1 MCFINKMK
9 KLFIILFSVF
19 PYYIYA
25 SEITPANNRLKVNVK
40 RDITI
45 IDISRPDGNRLS
57 HNQYSKFNVSEV
69 GVVLNNGTEDSQS
82 YLAGEIEGNIN
93 LRGSSASLIINEVIS
108 DGLSDFSGAME
119 VSGNPASV
127 IIANPNGITCDGC
140 HFINTPDITLATGNV
155 NFNPE
160 NKFSSLNVRNG
171 SITINKKGMD
181 TYAQKNTNLISA
193 DTKING
199 KINTKNLFIING
211 TNKINYQDGIQES
224 ISGFMGNQSSSV
236 NMTEEGGIS
245 AEKIRIINTSSD
257 GNVQLNNIE
266 SVNNGISVAAKKS
279 VLLSRDITS
288 KEKIRVIADNIIIG
302 DKAKIT
308 SGHDTTLISNYIL
321 NAGEVISKGNVRI
334 FSDVVN
340 NQGHE
345 AIIQAEENLWIQ
357 KNPEGDFSRSVVNKS
372 ALLKSERGNLIIK
385 AKTLTNVSNSEPVEF
400 FKIPAESTEVRS
412 VGNQLR
418 YLPMWRRDGLLIV
431 YPELKNFKY
440 EKWFD
445 EIDLLAND
453 SVNVEKYAVR
463 YKSDYHPAYIDSGK
477 NIYINAN
484 HFDNNDSFLSAGGN
498 IVLTGKDINIKNHG
512 LGILKLWERYE
523 PEDINSEWLR
533 FFVEPDTIPPGV
545 MVNDIKIPFQKKEQ
559 FYTWISHGVADSP
572 SVSSENLI
580 IDYSN
585 TINVESKIPEKHYPV
600 NEIIRDSFS
609 HHLAA
614 ENILLN
620 SSSIDLKS
628 KIGAINNLNVQAKEK
643 IYSRESTLVAGKSL
657 SLTADSI
664 ELENTNIKSGEL
676 SLIAKKGDVIYSTGI
691 RPVFTS
697 DISAL
702 PLLHAPGGI
711 YADAGGDITFKNI
724 AFTLNSHVDLSSRK
738 NILIDF
744 DPKTI
749 SGISTKKADYEIK
762 SLSDKFQ
769 EWTLSDYITLNAGS
783 DIAINGTDIS
793 SKNDIGFYSGGN
805 IDITFD
811 KKWEGRSD
819 IYARYLRPK
828 IRIHSERN
836 FIINSAGDVNLLNAG
851 LHADESLLLFSG
863 GEFSLA
869 GIPYSAIRY
878 SYDDYID
885 NRYVSSY
892 LTAKKNITLVAEG
905 DVNLHAA
912 ILSSDD
918 DIYIHSSGNIQL
930 GSEKIHYRQKRRDYL
945 EDTYRHVSTLV
956 KSKNKLT
963 LLSEGSVL
971 FQGAELI
978 SDGVMDISAKGGYLY
993 AQAMEET
1000 SHYEDKKKKCN
1011 RWTFCITKKEV
1022 TKVKH
1027 EVKNKTTEFTSKE
1040 DINLIAL
1047 DDITL
1052 EAAKISAAKNARL
1065 KSISG
1070 KINFK
1075 AVNDSL
1081 YEQTVSHSRGFYI
1094 TRRDQGHSLSRW
1106 RLPQIYYGG
1115 NLSVDAAKGI
1125 TADSKTF
1132 SIPEF
1137 KESAMMLSSHTGTGW
1152 LKELITRDDVQ
1163 WNRVA
1168 DAYQR
1173 WDYKEQHLNQ
1183 VASAVLAVAVTAAT
1197 SGSGLAAWAGSTAS
1211 SAATGTAAAVISG
1224 AAHSGMIALTTQA
1237 AVALAE
1243 NKGNLSETFKSLGR
1257 SESVKSVIGQMVVGG
1272 AFNGLDKSMGWQN
1285 GNPAQSR
1292 IPLLSDG
1299 DWHKVAQRV
1308 SAQSVISSAVGSAV
1322 SETSFRENFISALL
1336 SNTGSQFNAEGAK
1349 LIGDHGEILTEPGKA
1364 ITHAAVAAVRAELTN
1379 RSVRGA
1385 VIGALAASAAGIIL
1399 GDSLDQTAQE
1409 HEQQAQL
1416 ARMTGAV
1423 AGLIATGHI
1432 NGLTT
1437 AADAAE
1443 IVERYN
1449 RQFHLQELKAI
1460 EELADGDNFKK
1471 ERLLA
1476 AGCRLIN
1483 CTVQESANSPDK
1495 LRFDALMAKYPE
1507 TYLEDNL
1514 LTNYWV
1520 TKADD
1525 GIRYYPW
1532 SVAPEKVQLF
1542 TYSETERH
1550 DDIDDFVRNQYAK
1563 YITDFTG
1570 LKKATAEII
1579 IDSILMSSVNGRRGN
1594 PARMHKHIRKV
1605 SYADLNQIY
1614 TIDKKGNKIPMKWYQ
1629 SGSSVNQ
1636 QGMPFEHY
1644 IGTQLPPGSKLP
1656 DRFKTFD
1663 YYDSK
1668 DKIAISVK
1676 TINTQTDSRLNKPDA
1691 IKYIINGYVNKMTQ
1705 FSEHTKDRTN
1715 LTSDIIDKKVLHIG
1729 LPEKTTAEQWKSISN
1744 VVKNAN
1750 DKNIDIK
1757 ITIIKGE

>member
-1 MCFINKMK
+1 MCFDSKIK
-9 KLFIILFSVF
+9 KLFIILFFVF
-19 PYYIYA
+19 FCDLHA
-25 SEITPANNRLKVNVK
+25 SEIIPIDNHLKVNIKKNV
-40 RDITI
+40 TV
-45 IDISRPDGNRLS
+45 IDISKPDKNGLS
-57 HNQYSKFNVSEV
+57 YNKYRKFNVPEA
-69 GVVLNNGTEDSQS
+69 GVVLNNGIKDSES
-82 YLAGEIEGNIN
+82 HLAGKIEENIN
-93 LRGSSASLIINEVIS
+93 FQGSSASLIINEVIS
-108 DGLSDFSGAME
+108 WYPSDLSGAME

-127 IIANPNGITCDGC
+127 IVANPNGIICDGC
-140 HFINTPDITLATGNV
+140 NFIKVPDITLAT
-155 NFNPE
+155 
-160 NKFSSLNVRNG
+160 
-171 SITINKKGMD
+171 
-181 TYAQKNTNLISA
+181 
-193 DTKING
+193 
-199 KINTKNLFIING
+199 
-211 TNKINYQDGIQES
+211 
-224 ISGFMGNQSSSV
+224 
-236 NMTEEGGIS
+236 
-245 AEKIRIINTSSD
+245 
-257 GNVQLNNIE
+257 
-266 SVNNGISVAAKKS
+266 
-279 VLLSRDITS
+279 
-288 KEKIRVIADNIIIG
+288 
-302 DKAKIT
+302 
-308 SGHDTTLISNYIL
+308 
-321 NAGEVISKGNVRI
+321 
-334 FSDVVN
+334 
-340 NQGHE
+340 
-345 AIIQAEENLWIQ
+345 
-357 KNPEGDFSRSVVNKS
+357 
-372 ALLKSERGNLIIK
+372 
-385 AKTLTNVSNSEPVEF
+385 
-400 FKIPAESTEVRS
+400 
-412 VGNQLR
+412 
-418 YLPMWRRDGLLIV
+418 
-431 YPELKNFKY
+431 
-440 EKWFD
+440 
-445 EIDLLAND
+445 
-453 SVNVEKYAVR
+453 
-463 YKSDYHPAYIDSGK
+463 
-477 NIYINAN
+477 
-484 HFDNNDSFLSAGGN
+484 
-498 IVLTGKDINIKNHG
+498 
-512 LGILKLWERYE
+512 
-523 PEDINSEWLR
+523 
-533 FFVEPDTIPPGV
+533 
-545 MVNDIKIPFQKKEQ
+545 
-559 FYTWISHGVADSP
+559 
-572 SVSSENLI
+572 
-580 IDYSN
+580 
-585 TINVESKIPEKHYPV
+585 
-600 NEIIRDSFS
+600 
-609 HHLAA
+609 
-614 ENILLN
+614 
-620 SSSIDLKS
+620 
-628 KIGAINNLNVQAKEK
+628 
-643 IYSRESTLVAGKSL
+643 
-657 SLTADSI
+657 
-664 ELENTNIKSGEL
+664 
-676 SLIAKKGDVIYSTGI
+676 
-691 RPVFTS
+691 
-697 DISAL
+697 
-702 PLLHAPGGI
+702 
-711 YADAGGDITFKNI
+711 
-724 AFTLNSHVDLSSRK
+724 
-738 NILIDF
+738 
-744 DPKTI
+744 
-749 SGISTKKADYEIK
+749 
-762 SLSDKFQ
+762 
-769 EWTLSDYITLNAGS
+769 
-783 DIAINGTDIS
+783 
-793 SKNDIGFYSGGN
+793 
-805 IDITFD
+805 
-811 KKWEGRSD
+811 
-819 IYARYLRPK
+819 
-828 IRIHSERN
+828 
-836 FIINSAGDVNLLNAG
+836 
-851 LHADESLLLFSG
+851 
-863 GEFSLA
+863 
-869 GIPYSAIRY
+869 
-878 SYDDYID
+878 
-885 NRYVSSY
+885 
-892 LTAKKNITLVAEG
+892 
-905 DVNLHAA
+905 
-912 ILSSDD
+912 
-918 DIYIHSSGNIQL
+918 
-930 GSEKIHYRQKRRDYL
+930 
-945 EDTYRHVSTLV
+945 
-956 KSKNKLT
+956 
-963 LLSEGSVL
+963 
-971 FQGAELI
+971 
-978 SDGVMDISAKGGYLY
+978 
-993 AQAMEET
+993 
-1000 SHYEDKKKKCN
+1000 
-1011 RWTFCITKKEV
+1011 
-1022 TKVKH
+1022 
-1027 EVKNKTTEFTSKE
+1027 
-1040 DINLIAL
+1040 
-1047 DDITL
+1047 
-1052 EAAKISAAKNARL
+1052 
-1065 KSISG
+1065 G

-1081 YEQTVSHSRGFYI
+1081 YEQTISHSKGFYI
-1094 TRRDQGHSLSRW
+1094 TRRDQGHSLSCW

-1173 WDYKEQHLNQ
+1173 WDYKEQHLNP

-1385 VIGALAASAAGIIL
+1385 VTGALAASAAGIIL

-1550 DDIDDFVRNQYAK
+1550 DDIDDFVRNQYAE

-1570 LKKATAEII
+1570 LKKATADII

-1614 TIDKKGNKIPMKWYQ
+1614 TTDKKGNKIPMKWYQ

-1676 TINTQTDSRLNKPDA
+1676 TINTQTDSRLNKPDT
-1691 IKYIINGYVNKMTQ
+1691 IKYTINGHVNKIAQ
-1705 FSEHTKDRTN
+1705 FTDHIKEGTPLSTD
-1715 LTSDIIDKKVLHIG
+1715 DIKKRVLHIG
-1729 LPEKTTAEQWKSISN
+1729 LPEKTTSEQWKSINSA
-1744 VVKNAN
+1744 VKNAN

-1757 ITIIKGE
+1757 ITIIKGN

>member
-1 MCFINKMK
+1 MRFDSKIK
-9 KLFIILFSVF
+9 KLLLILFFVF
-19 PYYIYA
+19 PCDLHA
-25 SEITPANNRLKVNVK
+25 SEIIPIDRHLKVNIKKNV
-40 RDITI
+40 TV
-45 IDISRPDGNRLS
+45 IDISKPDENGLS
-57 HNQYSKFNVSEV
+57 YNKYRKFNVPET
-69 GVVLNNGTEDSQS
+69 GVVLNNGIKDSES
-82 YLAGEIEGNIN
+82 YLAGKIEGNIN
-93 LRGSSASLIINEVIS
+93 FQGSSASLIINEVINWYPS
-108 DGLSDFSGAME
+108 DLSGAME

-140 HFINTPDITLATGNV
+140 NFIKVPDITLAT
-155 NFNPE
+155 
-160 NKFSSLNVRNG
+160 
-171 SITINKKGMD
+171 
-181 TYAQKNTNLISA
+181 
-193 DTKING
+193 
-199 KINTKNLFIING
+199 
-211 TNKINYQDGIQES
+211 
-224 ISGFMGNQSSSV
+224 
-236 NMTEEGGIS
+236 
-245 AEKIRIINTSSD
+245 
-257 GNVQLNNIE
+257 
-266 SVNNGISVAAKKS
+266 
-279 VLLSRDITS
+279 
-288 KEKIRVIADNIIIG
+288 
-302 DKAKIT
+302 
-308 SGHDTTLISNYIL
+308 
-321 NAGEVISKGNVRI
+321 
-334 FSDVVN
+334 
-340 NQGHE
+340 
-345 AIIQAEENLWIQ
+345 
-357 KNPEGDFSRSVVNKS
+357 
-372 ALLKSERGNLIIK
+372 
-385 AKTLTNVSNSEPVEF
+385 
-400 FKIPAESTEVRS
+400 
-412 VGNQLR
+412 
-418 YLPMWRRDGLLIV
+418 
-431 YPELKNFKY
+431 
-440 EKWFD
+440 
-445 EIDLLAND
+445 
-453 SVNVEKYAVR
+453 
-463 YKSDYHPAYIDSGK
+463 
-477 NIYINAN
+477 
-484 HFDNNDSFLSAGGN
+484 
-498 IVLTGKDINIKNHG
+498 
-512 LGILKLWERYE
+512 
-523 PEDINSEWLR
+523 
-533 FFVEPDTIPPGV
+533 
-545 MVNDIKIPFQKKEQ
+545 
-559 FYTWISHGVADSP
+559 
-572 SVSSENLI
+572 
-580 IDYSN
+580 
-585 TINVESKIPEKHYPV
+585 
-600 NEIIRDSFS
+600 
-609 HHLAA
+609 
-614 ENILLN
+614 
-620 SSSIDLKS
+620 
-628 KIGAINNLNVQAKEK
+628 
-643 IYSRESTLVAGKSL
+643 
-657 SLTADSI
+657 
-664 ELENTNIKSGEL
+664 
-676 SLIAKKGDVIYSTGI
+676 
-691 RPVFTS
+691 
-697 DISAL
+697 
-702 PLLHAPGGI
+702 
-711 YADAGGDITFKNI
+711 
-724 AFTLNSHVDLSSRK
+724 
-738 NILIDF
+738 
-744 DPKTI
+744 
-749 SGISTKKADYEIK
+749 
-762 SLSDKFQ
+762 
-769 EWTLSDYITLNAGS
+769 
-783 DIAINGTDIS
+783 
-793 SKNDIGFYSGGN
+793 
-805 IDITFD
+805 
-811 KKWEGRSD
+811 
-819 IYARYLRPK
+819 
-828 IRIHSERN
+828 
-836 FIINSAGDVNLLNAG
+836 
-851 LHADESLLLFSG
+851 
-863 GEFSLA
+863 
-869 GIPYSAIRY
+869 
-878 SYDDYID
+878 
-885 NRYVSSY
+885 
-892 LTAKKNITLVAEG
+892 
-905 DVNLHAA
+905 
-912 ILSSDD
+912 
-918 DIYIHSSGNIQL
+918 
-930 GSEKIHYRQKRRDYL
+930 
-945 EDTYRHVSTLV
+945 
-956 KSKNKLT
+956 
-963 LLSEGSVL
+963 
-971 FQGAELI
+971 
-978 SDGVMDISAKGGYLY
+978 
-993 AQAMEET
+993 
-1000 SHYEDKKKKCN
+1000 
-1011 RWTFCITKKEV
+1011 
-1022 TKVKH
+1022 
-1027 EVKNKTTEFTSKE
+1027 
-1040 DINLIAL
+1040 
-1047 DDITL
+1047 
-1052 EAAKISAAKNARL
+1052 
-1065 KSISG
+1065 G

-1081 YEQTVSHSRGFYI
+1081 YEQTISHSKGFYI

-1115 NLSVDAAKGI
+1115 NLSVDAANGI

-1168 DAYQR
+1168 DACQR
-1173 WDYKEQHLNQ
+1173 WDYKEQHLNP

-1237 AVALAE
+1237 TVALAE
-1243 NKGNLSETFKSLGR
+1243 NKGDLSETFKSLGR

-1322 SETSFRENFISALL
+1322 SETSFRENFINALL

-1385 VIGALAASAAGIIL
+1385 VTGALAASAAGIIL

-1550 DDIDDFVRNQYAK
+1550 DDIDDFVRNQYAE

-1614 TIDKKGNKIPMKWYQ
+1614 TTDKKGNKIPMKWYQ

-1636 QGMPFEHY
+1636 QGIPFEHY

-1691 IKYIINGYVNKMTQ
+1691 IKYTINGHVNKIAQ
-1705 FSEHTKDRTN
+1705 FTDHIKDGTP
-1715 LTSDIIDKKVLHIG
+1715 LSSDDIKKRVLHIG
-1729 LPEKTTAEQWKSISN
+1729 LPEKTTSEQWKSINSA
-1744 VVKNAN
+1744 VKNAN

-1757 ITIIKGE
+1757 ITIIKGD